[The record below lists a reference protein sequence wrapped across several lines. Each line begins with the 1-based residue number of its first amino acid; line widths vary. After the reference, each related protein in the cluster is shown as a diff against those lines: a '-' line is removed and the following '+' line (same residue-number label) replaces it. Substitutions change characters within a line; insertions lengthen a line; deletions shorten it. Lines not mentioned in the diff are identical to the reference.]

1 MVDFLVSEK
10 PSSDD
15 ATKLWQDYMRKLC
28 NGLPDC
34 VGKLGILHMLLCN
47 GPMCQCTWHVE
58 DCINLVLGN
67 QNPMHDNFLAAVAT
81 KSYDKLRELFHSSGL
96 TSSTTEVGPPHHVM
110 VFSTAP
116 TCDYDLS

>member
-81 KSYDKLRELFHSSGL
+81 KSYDKLRELFPLIWTDILNNGGWTSPPRYGIFDSSNVRL
-96 TSSTTEVGPPHHVM
+96 
-110 VFSTAP
+110 
-116 TCDYDLS
+116 